1 VADADAG
8 CTLDQWLTS
17 AMAAM
22 AFAVSNWVEFCH
34 HAQGITGQP
43 VPIDRMTML
52 DHAAHLGDM
61 IDPDRMPG
69 D

>member
-1 VADADAG
+1 MTDADTG

-22 AFAVSNWVEFCH
+22 AFAVSSWAEFCD

-52 DHAAHLGDM
+52 HHAAHLGDM

-69 D
+69 G